1 MDPQGIKVGLALFGM
16 SATRQ
21 PDAADG
27 CQIKT
32 GSTMFRYN
40 GAADNDWPAIHK

>member
-1 MDPQGIKVGLALFGM
+1 MDPQGIKIGLALFGM

-21 PDAADG
+21 PDTVDG

-32 GSTMFRYN
+32 GSPKFPHN
-40 GAADNDWPAIHK
+40 GATDNDWPAIHK